1 MTSCSKST
9 YLTAGTEH
17 RLGGTDSRVPACTAR
32 GPHPLTARAEKHL
45 DYDAFIRRSSLPSGI
60 ASENRSQNLNCGK
73 LLSFLNLPRHLP
85 SAARSPNL
93 DESCLQDLAF
103 PIQCTSGE

>member
-9 YLTAGTEH
+9 YLTDGTEH
-17 RLGGTDSRVPACTAR
+17 RLGGTFPRVPACTAR

-45 DYDAFIRRSSLPSGI
+45 DSDAFIRISSLPSDI
-60 ASENRSQNLNCGK
+60 ASENQSQNLNCGE
-73 LLSFLNLPRHLP
+73 LLSSLNLPRHRS

-93 DESCLQDLAF
+93 DESCLQGLAF
-103 PIQCTSGE
+103 PIQCTSGD